1 MNKSISIAFLFLL
14 LFSGVS
20 CYTFSG
26 ASIPAHIKTIGIPLA
41 SDNSGFGRSEI
52 RQTLTTE
59 LSDKF
64 TREGSLQ
71 VIDRAKSDALLEVT
85 VSRISDDPIN
95 VKAGEELSTKRV
107 TISVDAVYKDQKLQ
121 KTVWERNFSQ
131 FADYPVAQSLQGFN
145 TALAGAIDKLTQDM
159 LLGVISNW

>member
-1 MNKSISIAFLFLL
+1 MNKRTIIPFLFLCI
-14 LFSGVS
+14 FSGIS

-41 SDNSGFGRSEI
+41 SDNSGFGRSDF
-52 RQTLTTE
+52 RQLLTTE

-64 TREGSLQ
+64 THEGSLQ

-85 VSRISDDPIN
+85 VSRISDDPVNI
-95 VKAGEELSTKRV
+95 KAGEELVTKRV

-131 FADYPVAQSLQGFN
+131 FADYPVSQSLQGFN
-145 TALAGAIDKLTQDM
+145 TAFAGALEKLTQDI